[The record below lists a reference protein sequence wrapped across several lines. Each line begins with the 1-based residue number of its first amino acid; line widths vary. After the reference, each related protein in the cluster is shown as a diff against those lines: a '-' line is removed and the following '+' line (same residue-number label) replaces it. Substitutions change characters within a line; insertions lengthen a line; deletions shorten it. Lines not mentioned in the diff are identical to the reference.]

1 MERVQF
7 QQEQML
13 AELKDLVQ
21 KGLFTQNEIRQ
32 VMKKRTVFETALV
45 RRIPKKSDFLRYA
58 AYEMSLEALRRK
70 RVERLKLPKGPPT
83 VSDFALVRRQFQI
96 FERALKKFKDD
107 VSLWVQYIQA
117 AQRAKARALVSRI
130 CGRAL
135 QLHPNSPALYII
147 AASHELKHLSH
158 AAARVLLQRGIRL
171 NSENVDLW
179 REYVKME
186 LGFVESL
193 RRRWKV
199 LGLTTDA
206 GEDEDMGDL
215 DKPERAEENDE
226 ALEEADKNDEQA
238 RKEILNGAIVKTVIS
253 SAVKALPT
261 PHLFTSLHEVLSTY
275 PCPSTLR
282 WSLLDHLH
290 SLLHSRIISP
300 QGSDPDFS
308 NPRARLDA
316 KGRAQCA
323 KLYATRYLT
332 LGLEGEA
339 LVDALRKAN
348 EDLMEFMRARRD
360 DDEMT
365 YAYAQFVTEWFE
377 KEINEHLNLYLLA
390 SLQSICSSGRSAPL
404 YVAHLRLLRSSHNP
418 SPFPPAKLLK
428 LARKYVSRCPTDVDL
443 WLLRL
448 DVEYSLEIEEDM
460 EGADW
465 RGAWEEG
472 RRKFISRSMPADSR
486 RDEIWMWGLERL
498 SGRSL
503 PEQISELESLL
514 AGTQMGP
521 SSSLSEKL
529 LIRYIRL
536 LHRRAQ
542 LAVQVG
548 EPVPYVKGDQAKDV
562 SRIASKYL
570 PTERMWEAAFD
581 TYSSENQNDVDVSD
595 QSTSPSAVDEQ
606 EEREQAL
613 RTIYD
618 TWRLISPTAHSSAA
632 LKWGSWLIR
641 HGKGGEATRVIA
653 NARTVLAINQD
664 AGVQFDQRWKRIVD
678 SIENDQD
685 EGGQEE
691 GIDSDDGL
699 VD

>member
-32 VMKKRTVFETALV
+32 IMKKRTVFETALV

-83 VSDFALVRRQFQI
+83 ISDFALVRRQFQI

-107 VSLWVQYIQA
+107 VGLWVQYIQA

-135 QLHPNSPALYII
+135 QLHPNSPALYIL

-171 NSENVDLW
+171 NSENVELW

-199 LGLTTDA
+199 LGLSTNA
-206 GEDEDMGDL
+206 GEDERMDDL
-215 DKPERAEENDE
+215 DTTQRSEKNDE
-226 ALEEADKNDEQA
+226 ALEEADKNDEKA
-238 RKEILNGAIVKTVIS
+238 RKEILNGAIVKAVIS
-253 SAVKALPT
+253 SAVKVVPT
-261 PHLFTSLHEVLSTY
+261 PDLFASLHGVLSTY

-290 SLLHSRIISP
+290 SLLHSRILST
-300 QGSDPDFS
+300 QGSDPDPS
-308 NPRARLDA
+308 NPPARFDA

-332 LGLEGEA
+332 PDLEGES

-348 EDLMEFMRARRD
+348 EDLMEIVRVRRD
-360 DDEMT
+360 DNEMAS
-365 YAYAQFVTEWFE
+365 AYAQFVSEWFE
-377 KEINEHLNLYLLA
+377 KEINEYLNLYLLA
-390 SLQSICSSGRSAPL
+390 SLQSLCSSGRSAPL
-404 YVAHLRLLRSSHNP
+404 YVAHLCLLRSSHNP
-418 SPFPPAKLLK
+418 SPFPSDKLLK
-428 LARKYVSRCPTDVDL
+428 LTRKYVSRCPTDVDL

-448 DVEYSLEIEEDM
+448 EVEYTLENEEDI

-514 AGTQMGP
+514 AGTQMDT

-536 LHRRAQ
+536 LYRRAL
-542 LAVQVG
+542 LAVRAD
-548 EPVPYVKGDQAKDV
+548 ETTSYIKGDQAKDV
-562 SRIASKYL
+562 SQIASKYL
-570 PTERMWEAAFD
+570 PTERVWEAAFD
-581 TYSSENQNDVDVSD
+581 TYSSENQNDVDFPD
-595 QSTSPSAVDEQ
+595 QSTSPSAVVEQ
-606 EEREQAL
+606 EEREKAL

-653 NARTVLAINQD
+653 NARTMLAINQD
-664 AGVQFDQRWKRIVD
+664 AAVQFDQRWKRIVD
-678 SIENDQD
+678 SIENGQD
-685 EGGQEE
+685 EDGGEE
-691 GIDSDDGL
+691 GMNSAGEL
-699 VD
+699 AN

>member
-32 VMKKRTVFETALV
+32 VMKKRTVLETALV

-83 VSDFALVRRQFQI
+83 ISDFALVRRQFQI

-107 VSLWVQYIQA
+107 VGLWVQYIQA

-135 QLHPNSPALYII
+135 QLHPNSPALYIL

-199 LGLTTDA
+199 LGLTTDT
-206 GEDEDMGDL
+206 GEHEHMDGL
-215 DKPERAEENDE
+215 DKPERAEESDE
-226 ALEEADKNDEQA
+226 ALEEADKNDEQVRA
-238 RKEILNGAIVKTVIS
+238 EILNGAIVKTVIF
-253 SAVKALPT
+253 SAVKAVPT
-261 PHLFTSLHEVLSTY
+261 RDLFASLHGVLSAY

-282 WSLLDHLH
+282 RSLLDHLH
-290 SLLHSRIISP
+290 SLLHSRILSTE
-300 QGSDPDFS
+300 GSDPDPS
-308 NPRARLDA
+308 NPSTRLDA

-332 LGLEGEA
+332 LDLEGES

-348 EDLMEFMRARRD
+348 EDLMEIVRERRD
-360 DDEMT
+360 DDEMAS
-365 YAYAQFVTEWFE
+365 AYAQFVTEWFE

-390 SLQSICSSGRSAPL
+390 SLQSLSSSGRSAPL

-418 SPFPPAKLLK
+418 NPFPPAKLLK
-428 LARKYVSRCPTDVDL
+428 LTRKYVSRCPMDVDL

-448 DVEYSLEIEEDM
+448 EVEYALENEEDM
-460 EGADW
+460 EDADW
-465 RGAWEEG
+465 RGAWEEA
-472 RRKFISRSMPADSR
+472 RKKFMLRSMPADSR
-486 RDEIWMWGLERL
+486 RDEIWIWGLERL
-498 SGRSL
+498 SDRSL
-503 PEQISELESLL
+503 PEQISGLESLL
-514 AGTQMGP
+514 AGTQMDP
-521 SSSLSEKL
+521 FSSLSEKL

-542 LAVQVG
+542 LAVQAG
-548 EPVPYVKGDQAKDV
+548 EPASYIKGDQAKDV

-570 PTERMWEAAFD
+570 PTERVWEAAFD
-581 TYSSENQNDVDVSD
+581 TYSNENQDVDLPD
-595 QSTSPSAVDEQ
+595 QSTSSSVVDEQ
-606 EEREQAL
+606 EERGQAL

-632 LKWGSWLIR
+632 LKWGNWLVR

-653 NARTVLAINQD
+653 NARIVLAVNQD
-664 AGVQFDQRWKRIVD
+664 AVVQFDQRWKCIVD
-678 SIENDQD
+678 GIGNDQNED
-685 EGGQEE
+685 GREE